1 MTRAQSSGGKLRLFP
16 RPGACDQWIMP
27 SITRNKVPGIFWIIP
42 EYSRL
47 EKSLRHR
54 GWAETDSMIS
64 VCSVTLVCV
73 CTALPTQH
81 RVKVTSLA
89 RDTGTLSLCQ
99 QTRALSGDLLSP
111 HTRVLYFKHFTSSIH
126 IHALIAKR
134 TKVNKRN
141 SLQKHGWFSRK
152 ESGIHETRFKVL
164 RNESLIHVMPGKKGR
179 EGILKD
185 YCMRWDAAEPPVESK
200 HLEISASLSRVWR
213 HEWSQE
219 LFVVYPITSQ
229 PIRGRYL
236 LTLTNEKSE

>member
-1 MTRAQSSGGKLRLFP
+1 
-16 RPGACDQWIMP
+16 
-27 SITRNKVPGIFWIIP
+27 
-42 EYSRL
+42 
-47 EKSLRHR
+47 
-54 GWAETDSMIS
+54 MIS

-126 IHALIAKR
+126 IHALIAKC

-141 SLQKHGWFSRK
+141 SLQKHGRFSRK

-185 YCMRWDAAEPPVESK
+185 YCMR
-200 HLEISASLSRVWR
+200 
-213 HEWSQE
+213 
-219 LFVVYPITSQ
+219 
-229 PIRGRYL
+229 
-236 LTLTNEKSE
+236 